1 MMGKLLI
8 QNPIIY
14 LKIKT
19 QISLYWCS
27 QLYIY
32 DKQKWYGN
40 IIWIIWKTIFKIEQL
55 ITETFNNGVFVSNLI
70 LHSYS
75 TIDSFCRTSLN
86 FCFFRWAIR
95 LPPSS
100 GNWLSSLTGGTS
112 LERLRSDIFLFK
124 PSVGLTWVVSCSDV
138 IFVVLSRLFLFFLFL
153 CLSSAGHFAFCHSDS
168 SNKLTPKKYK

>member
-1 MMGKLLI
+1 MW
-8 QNPIIY
+8 IY
-14 LKIKT
+14 R
-19 QISLYWCS
+19 CS

-32 DKQKWYGN
+32 HKQKWYGN

-86 FCFFRWAIR
+86 FCFFRWAII
-95 LPPSS
+95 LPPSW

-112 LERLRSDIFLFK
+112 LERLQSDIFLFK
-124 PSVGLTWVVSCSDV
+124 PSVGLTWVVSCSGV
-138 IFVVLSRLFLFFLFL
+138 IFVVLPRLFLFFLFL
-153 CLSSAGHFAFCHSDS
+153 CLSSSGHFAFCHSDS
-168 SNKLTPKKYK
+168 SNNVTSKKYE